1 MLRGRSAS
9 TRSATG
15 NRAQTGVRTSRAAGV
30 LLRVNTELTSARTAI
45 HSRIAPSILNKLRVE
60 LSKLNCRSCA
70 CRTKVR
76 HMCVPQPAVA
86 A

>member
-9 TRSATG
+9 TRSAMG

-30 LLRVNTELTSARTAI
+30 LLRVNSELTSACTAI
-45 HSRIAPSILNKLRVE
+45 YSRIAPSILNELRVE
-60 LSKLNCRSCA
+60 LSKLNRRSCA

-76 HMCVPQPAVA
+76 YMYVPQPAVA

>member
-9 TRSATG
+9 TRSAMG
-15 NRAQTGVRTSRAAGV
+15 NRAQTGGRTNRAARV
-30 LLRVNTELTSARTAI
+30 LLLVNSELTSARTAI
-45 HSRIAPSILNKLRVE
+45 HSIVAPSILNELRVE
-60 LSKLNCRSCA
+60 LSKLIRRSCA

-76 HMCVPQPAVA
+76 QMCVPQPAVA